1 MTTAQPRKSRPR
13 KTFSAFGDIRRM
25 PSDYEV
31 VTHAQNWTMRKNRTS
46 AFEQNPSSPP
56 NLWFLTY
63 RDHSPLQVED
73 WDLFRDP
80 DALTYRTYVG
90 LQAEAETKTGGVL
103 EQYGDAGED
112 ATLSPGQVSL
122 LTKVFTP
129 SRYLLHGMQQ
139 VEAYLGYLAP
149 TSYVTNTAGF
159 ATADYLR
166 RVTLVAYRTRE
177 LELAHPGAGA
187 GSADLGVWERHEAW
201 QPARKAME
209 KALVTYDWGE
219 AFTAF
224 NLVLAPTLDDV
235 LLRQFKEVSRDNGD
249 QESWLLS
256 SYLEEDSIRRA
267 RWSGALARFALEQ
280 RSENDAVLRR
290 WIDRWAPIADA
301 AAAGLGTLLET
312 LPERGRSAAEV
323 ESGARAK
330 REEFLTGIFSGVDV
344 STGEERAGR

>member
-1 MTTAQPRKSRPR
+1 
-13 KTFSAFGDIRRM
+13 
-25 PSDYEV
+25 
-31 VTHAQNWTMRKNRTS
+31 
-46 AFEQNPSSPP
+46 
-56 NLWFLTY
+56 
-63 RDHSPLQVED
+63 
-73 WDLFRDP
+73 
-80 DALTYRTYVG
+80 
-90 LQAEAETKTGGVL
+90 
-103 EQYGDAGED
+103 
-112 ATLSPGQVSL
+112 
-122 LTKVFTP
+122 
-129 SRYLLHGMQQ
+129 MQQ

-166 RVTLVAYRTRE
+166 RVTLVAYRTRG

-187 GSADLGVWERHEAW
+187 GSADRGVWERHEAW
-201 QPARKAME
+201 QPARKIE
-209 KALVTYDWGE
+209 KALIAYDWGE

-256 SYLEEDSIRRA
+256 SYLEEDSGRRA
-267 RWSGALARFALEQ
+267 RWSGALARFTLEH
-280 RSENDAVLRR
+280 RPENDAVLRR

-312 LPERGRSAAEV
+312 LPERGRSAGEV

-330 REEFLTGIFSGVDV
+330 REEFLSGIFSGVDV
-344 STGEERAGR
+344 STGKERAGR